1 MIVAVQCAV
10 QVLPKT
16 STILALKR
24 IVLLSSQSQ
33 FHATYYNSI
42 MTSALKVSFS
52 ETSVVILIPRLT
64 TKEKSKLWHSSAEV
78 SLSKVMW
85 ARSIQ
90 KVQAMD
96 TNESN
101 QTDASDYMGL
111 EKYLSKELTH
121 FCDTHRKH
129 HIRSVIDRQHDCSVD
144 ELAEFAQN
152 QSRSNVIR
160 SHKIA
165 VFYVN
170 RQFQEPKKRKNKN
183 SSGDYREQFQS
194 KSSCSKSVEVY
205 YQRSRSRRF
214 AKCA

>member
-1 MIVAVQCAV
+1 LGQCSSSFTEDIDH
-10 QVLPKT
+10 P
-16 STILALKR
+16 LALKR

-33 FHATYYNSI
+33 FHATYYNGI
-42 MTSALKVSFS
+42 MTSASKVSFS

-64 TKEKSKLWHSSAEV
+64 TREKSKLWHSSAEV

-111 EKYLSKELTH
+111 EKYLSKELAH

-144 ELAEFAQN
+144 ELAVFAQN

-170 RQFQEPKKRKNKN
+170 RHFQEPKKRKN
-183 SSGDYREQFQS
+183 SSGDSREQFQS